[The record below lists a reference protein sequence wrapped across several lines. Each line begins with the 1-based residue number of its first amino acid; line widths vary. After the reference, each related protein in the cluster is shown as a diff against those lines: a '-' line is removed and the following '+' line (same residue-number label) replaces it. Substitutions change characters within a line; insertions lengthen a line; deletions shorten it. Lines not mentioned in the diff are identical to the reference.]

1 MAYKDFS
8 KRRSRP
14 TKIQYGSYA
23 ELTNEQKKEIEMFD
37 DDKDLAR
44 ILREMRSDVTRA
56 VRSHGGYR
64 RRPIRKRRGIS
75 GKRFIQKYTWDHYDA
90 HIPKVKMSN
99 TDMFLGSSDMSDY
112 ISSQMMSARDKASL
126 ETLHLEFTI
135 IADRGQWQ
143 KEIMSSDLRII
154 QFRANNGMII
164 DDEDLSYIGYEVNSS
179 SIIVRA
185 WGSKIFVEHWHD
197 YLTEQ
202 YEEVKNVIEW
212 VYNGDGSS
220 IEIPVRGDRAPVD
233 EMYPFLKGETL
244 NEYYDRFMHS
254 SASILLLIGPPGT
267 GKTTFI
273 RGLLQHSE
281 VSALVTY
288 DTAILSKDHI
298 FAEFIEGDRNVMVIE
313 DADNFLGARTDGND
327 FMHKFLN
334 VGDGLVTAMN
344 KKMIFSTN
352 LPSIKDVDPALIR
365 PGRCFDIVHFDT
377 LTQEQAVALADKVGV
392 QLDGEREKWSIAD
405 VFHKQVDAPR
415 APKRKLGFV

>member
-1 MAYKDFS
+1 MN
-8 KRRSRP
+8 
-14 TKIQYGSYA
+14 Q
-23 ELTNEQKKEIEMFD
+23 
-37 DDKDLAR
+37 DDKDIAR
-44 ILREMRSDVTRA
+44 ILREMRSDVSNALRKLG
-56 VRSHGGYR
+56 RPYR
-64 RRPIRKRRGIS
+64 RRPLRMRRNIN
-75 GKRFIQKYTWDHYDA
+75 GKRFIKNYTWDHFDA
-90 HIPKVKMSN
+90 HILKVKMST
-99 TDMFLGSSDMSDY
+99 TDMFLGASDMSDY
-112 ISSQMMSARDKASL
+112 ITSQIMSARSAIKL
-126 ETLHLEFTI
+126 ETLHHEFTI
-135 IADRGQWQ
+135 IADRVQWQ
-143 KEIMSSDLRII
+143 GETLRSGLRVI
-154 QFRANNGMII
+154 QFRASSGLLI
-164 DDEDLSYIGYEVNSS
+164 DDEGGNYIGYEINSS
-179 SIIVRA
+179 SIVIKVY
-185 WGSKIFVEHWHD
+185 GSKLFVEHWHD
-197 YLTEQ
+197 YLTEE

-244 NEYYDRFMHS
+244 NQYYDRFMHS
-254 SASILLLIGPPGT
+254 NASILLLIGPPGT

-352 LPSIKDVDPALIR
+352 LPSIKDIDPALIR

-377 LTQEQAVALADKVGV
+377 LTQDQAVALASKVGV
-392 QLDGEREKWSIAD
+392 ELEGTKDKWSIAD
-405 VFHKQVDAPR
+405 VFHKQVEAPR